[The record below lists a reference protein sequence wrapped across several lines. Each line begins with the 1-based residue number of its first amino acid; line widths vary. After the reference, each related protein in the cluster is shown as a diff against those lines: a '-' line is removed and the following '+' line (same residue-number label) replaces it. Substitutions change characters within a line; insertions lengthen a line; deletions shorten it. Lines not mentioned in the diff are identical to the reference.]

1 MAFLLH
7 VGVVGFHH
15 QLGNQVEFLYPPV
28 PEPPDVEPRSDNDGQ
43 SNASTCSL
51 RSDQQHDMASGGSN
65 SNSNTLQV
73 ETRTQWGR
81 KSSTGMSI
89 DRVYVPELWQSLPFY
104 ALPDGVHGVDED
116 YVYVVHTLYMLSL
129 SLSLTY
135 TNQCNPSS
143 PLHSYF
149 TLPDLNNPSAVVYG
163 IACYRQINLK
173 VLEVC
178 IGSL

>member
-51 RSDQQHDMASGGSN
+51 RSDQQHDMASGG

-129 SLSLTY
+129 SLSHTQ
-135 TNQCNPSS
+135 TNAIR
-143 PLHSYF
+143 PLRCTA
-149 TLPDLNNPSAVVYG
+149 TLHCRISTIHRRL
-163 IACYRQINLK
+163 CM
-173 VLEVC
+173 E
-178 IGSL
+178 

>member
-65 SNSNTLQV
+65 SNTLQV

-129 SLSLTY
+129 SLTY